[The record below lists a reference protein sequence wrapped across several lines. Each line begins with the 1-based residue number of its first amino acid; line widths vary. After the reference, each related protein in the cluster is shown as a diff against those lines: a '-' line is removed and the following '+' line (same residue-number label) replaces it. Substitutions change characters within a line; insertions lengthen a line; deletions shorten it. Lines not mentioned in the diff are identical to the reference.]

1 MDYSSLDTAA
11 DGYVQGVYV
20 DMADGVRCGS
30 SHDAHVVTPCLL
42 LAGCSAVTTG
52 LLSSATPTITASGE
66 ADGFPADGALLDS
79 GSVWQPQTTDDSQW
93 IQATF
98 SSSIVLSAISIQ
110 GKHEVLRWIHT
121 LPFLEGFCC

>member
-1 MDYSSLDTAA
+1 M
-11 DGYVQGVYV
+11 
-20 DMADGVRCGS
+20 
-30 SHDAHVVTPCLL
+30 
-42 LAGCSAVTTG
+42 TTG
-52 LLSSATPTITASGE
+52 LLSSATPTITASDE
-66 ADGFPADGALLDS
+66 ADGFSADGALLDS